1 MAAPQHQEG
10 ISTSVILPV
19 QQQQQQQQQQRQST
33 AATSGASV
41 INLQSLSPTPS
52 DMPIPQEQ
60 QSTSTTPA
68 PAAGAASFNTDGQEL
83 AAYIHVH
90 AACKIIYIYILKY
103 IKVRNKTMIRCL
115 QRMRIPLNILRKV
128 IYCLN
133 MLMVKYE
140 HIILTIKK
148 KIIKKYIYI
157 YNYQN
162 CIT

>member
-10 ISTSVILPV
+10 TSTSAILPV
-19 QQQQQQQQQQRQST
+19 QQQQQQQQQQQRQST
-33 AATSGASV
+33 TATSGASV
-41 INLQSLSPTPS
+41 INLQPLGPTPS

-90 AACKIIYIYILKY
+90 AACQIIYIIFKY

-140 HIILTIKK
+140 QIILTIKK
-148 KIIKKYIYI
+148 LKKLKIYI
-157 YNYQN
+157 
-162 CIT
+162 